1 MTDQGQDAEDEES
14 ESLGDDNAAPDHE
27 LVQDPAGFDALL
39 KYLNRSRGFDFGS
52 YKRATLSRRI
62 HRRMQTVG
70 VRSYGAYIDHLEVRP
85 DEFPQLFNTILIN
98 VTGFFR
104 DPPVWDFVRTL
115 VTSRLAER
123 EGKPQ
128 LPLRVWCAGC
138 ASGEEPYTIAI
149 ILAEILG
156 ATAYAERVKI
166 YATDVDDEA
175 LAQARLATYSARAA
189 DAVPEALRD
198 KYFTRVGGEFLLS
211 KEIRRGVIFGRHDLV
226 QDAPISRID
235 FLSCRNTL
243 MYFNSEA
250 QTRILRRL
258 KFALNEDGAFL
269 LGKAE
274 MLLTHADLFTPIDLK
289 LRFFERTKARMRERL
304 TTQREP
310 SAVANDVSVDDRG
323 RLCRAAFDR
332 SPAAQIVLDAEGR
345 VALVNHRASQTFAL
359 TAEDISRPFQDLE
372 LSYRP
377 AELRSSLDRV
387 KTERRPIHLHEVERS
402 FEGGVKTY
410 LDIEL
415 IPLLGD
421 GGVVL
426 GTQVTFTD
434 ITDAHRLHAALRQ
447 TNLELESAHEEL
459 QSTSEELET
468 TNEELQSTVEELET
482 TNEELQSTNEEL
494 ETLNEEQQSAN
505 EELQTMNDELR
516 QRGEELVE
524 LSGFMTATLGSM
536 KSGVVVLDKDLL
548 VRAWNERMSEMWGL
562 RADEVAGKAFMTLD
576 IGLPI
581 EELAAAIRASLASD
595 DEEERTLECVNR
607 RGKPIRC
614 RINVTPMKI
623 SPHRGVTLVVEELG
637 QA

>member
-1 MTDQGQDAEDEES
+1 MTEHGQNAEDEES
-14 ESLGDDNAAPDHE
+14 ESLEDGYAAPGPE
-27 LVQDPAGFDALL
+27 LVQDPAGFNALL
-39 KYLNRSRGFDFGS
+39 DYLNRSRGLDFGS

-62 HRRMQTVG
+62 HRRMRTVA
-70 VRSYGAYIDHLEVRP
+70 VRSYAAYIDFLEVRP

-128 LPLRVWCAGC
+128 QPLRVWCAGC

-175 LAQARLATYSARAA
+175 LAQARLATYSARVV
-189 DAVPEALRD
+189 DSVPEALRD
-198 KYFTRVGGEFLLS
+198 KYFTRLGGDFLLS

-235 FLSCRNTL
+235 LLSCRNTL
-243 MYFNSEA
+243 MYFNAGA

-274 MLLTHADLFTPIDLK
+274 MLLTHADLFTPIDLQ
-289 LRFFERTKARMRERL
+289 LRFFERTKKRMRDRMVP
-304 TTQREP
+304 QDHP
-310 SAVANDVSVDDRG
+310 GVVANDVSVDDR
-323 RLCRAAFDR
+323 
-332 SPAAQIVLDAEGR
+332 
-345 VALVNHRASQTFAL
+345 
-359 TAEDISRPFQDLE
+359 SR

-377 AELRSSLDRV
+377 AELRSSLGRV
-387 KTERRPIHLHEVERS
+387 KKERRPIHLHEVERS

-426 GTQVTFTD
+426 GIQITFTD

-447 TNLELESAHEEL
+447 TNLELESAHEE
-459 QSTSEELET
+459 
-468 TNEELQSTVEELET
+468 
-482 TNEELQSTNEEL
+482 
-494 ETLNEEQQSAN
+494 QQSAN

-524 LSGFMTATLGSM
+524 MSGFMTATLGSM

-548 VRAWNERMSEMWGL
+548 VRAWNERMSEMSGL
-562 RADEVAGKAFMTLD
+562 RADEVAGKAFITLD

-581 EELAAAIRASLASD
+581 EDLAAAIRASLASD
-595 DEEERTLECVNR
+595 DEGERTLECVNR

-614 RINVTPMKI
+614 RINVTPVKI